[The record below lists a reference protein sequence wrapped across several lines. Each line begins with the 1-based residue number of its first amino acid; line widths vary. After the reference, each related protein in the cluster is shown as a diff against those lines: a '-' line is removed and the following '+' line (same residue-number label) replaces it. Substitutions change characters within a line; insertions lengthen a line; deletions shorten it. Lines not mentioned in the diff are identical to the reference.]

1 MDMKIANAALAYAQ
15 ALGRSLDSGGAAADG
30 SPKSTGVSFADMVA
44 QAAGQSIG
52 ATATAEKMAM
62 QSVEKKNELTD
73 VAAAVTNAEVTLDT
87 VMAVRDKVIAAYQ
100 DIIKMPI

>member
-15 ALGRSLDSGGAAADG
+15 ALGRSLDSGGAAEGGGA
-30 SPKSTGVSFADMVA
+30 KSTGMSFADMVA
-44 QAAGQSIG
+44 QAAGQSVG
-52 ATATAEKMAM
+52 ASASAEKLTM
-62 QSVEKKNELTD
+62 QSVEKKSELTD